1 MKYPTA
7 ASLESSPGARDPF
20 LFAYQKPAFQELFR
34 IATAF
39 CQTESWQNLLVRPR
53 WHRLII
59 GPTGT
64 GKTHLAAALAHKLGW
79 PLLSL
84 TVPDWILLGCNERGA
99 RQTWRHVA
107 EWLTKRD
114 SFSLIFIDEIDK
126 ISGSETWS
134 RHLRTEI
141 FDLLDGRVPTG
152 LRISDDHED
161 AATSARLRLRATSQ
175 LASKTLI
182 LGASAFQEAWD
193 NRSIASIG
201 FNEQKRSPP
210 VLSELTQH
218 LQRELLNRF
227 ASRIIRLRAL
237 EKSDY
242 QEMITE
248 TARDLPPNLRVRF
261 SEVGHQLLEECHRD
275 QKGAR
280 FVEEILSE
288 CLLFSAEQHPNPS
301 PEH

>member
-1 MKYPTA
+1 MKYPYP
-7 ASLESSPGARDPF
+7 SSPQSSTGTGNPF
-20 LFAYQKPAFQELFR
+20 LFGYQQAAFQELCR
-34 IATAF
+34 IARAF
-39 CQTESWQNLLVRPR
+39 SHTGSWENLFVRPR
-53 WHRLII
+53 WHRLIV

-84 TVPDWILLGCNERGA
+84 TAPDWILLGCNERGA

-107 EWLTKRD
+107 EWLAQRD

-134 RHLRTEI
+134 RHLRTEV
-141 FDLLDGRVPTG
+141 FNLLDGRVPTG
-152 LRISDDHED
+152 LRITDDED
-161 AATSARLRLRATSQ
+161 AETSAQLRLRAAIQ

-182 LGASAFQEAWD
+182 LGASAFQEAWED
-193 NRSIASIG
+193 RSRSSIG
-201 FNEQKRSPP
+201 FGEQEHSPP
-210 VLSELTQH
+210 VLAELTRH

-227 ASRIIRLRAL
+227 ASRLILLRSL
-237 EKSDY
+237 QRTDY
-242 QEMITE
+242 QEMLAQ
-248 TARDLPPNLRVRF
+248 TARQLPSALRARF
-261 SEVGHQLLEECHRD
+261 SEVGHQRLEESHRD

-280 FVEEILSE
+280 FIEEILSE
-288 CLLFSAEQHPNPS
+288 CLLISAEQHPKPS